1 MQAMA
6 LNIAERN
13 FLSMFENAV
22 RRSEA
27 TEINSNY
34 GSAVLV
40 DKNTWESMNETLL
53 LLNDKTALKALL
65 QGHEQRDNSIKT
77 GKTIDEI
84 FTDV

>member
-1 MQAMA
+1 MA

-40 DKNTWESMNETLL
+40 DKNTWESMNETIL

-65 QGHEQRDNSIKT
+65 QGHEHRDNSIKT

>member
-6 LNIAERN
+6 LNIAESN

-40 DKNTWESMNETLL
+40 DKNTWESMNETILL
-53 LLNDKTALKALL
+53 LKDKTALKALL
-65 QGHEQRDNSIKT
+65 QGHDNRENSIKT

>member
-1 MQAMA
+1 MA

-65 QGHEQRDNSIKT
+65 QGHEHRDNSIKT

>member
-1 MQAMA
+1 MA

-40 DKNTWESMNETLL
+40 DKNTWESMNETIL

-65 QGHEQRDNSIKT
+65 QGHEHRDNSKKT

>member
-40 DKNTWESMNETLL
+40 DKNTWESMNETIL

-65 QGHEQRDNSIKT
+65 QGHEHRDNSIKT